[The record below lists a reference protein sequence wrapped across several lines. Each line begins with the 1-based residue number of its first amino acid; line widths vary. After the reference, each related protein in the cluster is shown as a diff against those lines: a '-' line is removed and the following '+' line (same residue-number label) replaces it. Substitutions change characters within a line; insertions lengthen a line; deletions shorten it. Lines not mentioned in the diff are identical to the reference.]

1 MKNIRRSRNG
11 RCSTRQH
18 VWLSCRDIPLGTS
31 AGGQRAKA
39 IIAYNKETGE
49 VRSGQ
54 VDAPEGFDYYLI
66 KLDGVS
72 AKAGWCSTWWYA
84 IRTTT
89 LRISHS

>member
-11 RCSTRQH
+11 RCS
-18 VWLSCRDIPLGTS
+18 
-31 AGGQRAKA
+31 
-39 IIAYNKETGE
+39 NKETGE

-72 AKAGWCSTWWYA
+72 AKAGFKE
-84 IRTTT
+84 TTHADT
-89 LRISHS
+89 LRYGSL